1 MPTNDVYEVVLGKK
15 LSLENTEARK
25 SQLCTQYKWDGWD
38 GLIRFCPTLVEVNGS
53 SEELQVL
60 AQVVGWH
67 TSKVHPDDPSEH
79 IYIYTYYMI
88 FEIYK
93 PSQILTIYQN
103 RFHRCLDRINH
114 PKGILEGF
122 NHALNTWW

>member
-1 MPTNDVYEVVLGKK
+1 MEEVLYHVRCLKGYELIQRWPMPTNDVYEVVLGKK

-79 IYIYTYYMI
+79 IYIY
-88 FEIYK
+88 IY
-93 PSQILTIYQN
+93 ILYDIWN
-103 RFHRCLDRINH
+103 I
-114 PKGILEGF
+114 
-122 NHALNTWW
+122 

>member
-38 GLIRFCPTLVEVNGS
+38 GLILFCPTLVEVNGS
-53 SEELQVL
+53 FRELQVL

-67 TSKVHPDDPSEH
+67 TNKVHPDDPSEH
-79 IYIYTYYMI
+79 IYIYSIYYDMI
-88 FEIYK
+88 FELYK
-93 PSQILTIYQN
+93 P
-103 RFHRCLDRINH
+103 
-114 PKGILEGF
+114 
-122 NHALNTWW
+122 